1 MTQTSHPLLELK
13 QVNVAFRVG
22 GQWRP
27 IVKNISLSI
36 GQGRVLT
43 LLGESGS
50 GKSVTLRA
58 ILALLAA
65 KTTRI
70 SGSILL
76 DGRDLVTLS
85 AAERAA
91 VRGREVGF
99 IFQEPMTALDPV
111 FRVGD
116 QIAEMLVHHKGMSWK
131 ASLARA
137 RELFDLVQIPS
148 AQRRLRAYPSELSGG
163 LQQRVMIAM
172 AVACEPKL
180 LLADEPTTALDAT
193 VQVQVLLLLREVQKQ
208 FGMSIL
214 FVTHDLGVAAEIS
227 DDVAVMRQGEI
238 IESGSAEQ
246 VLLHPAHAYTR
257 LLTGSAVYGNYRE
270 NTLGAPGP
278 VSSAG

>member
-1 MTQTSHPLLELK
+1 MTLSTSPLLHIQQL
-13 QVNVAFRVG
+13 NVAFKVG
-22 GQWRP
+22 REWRP
-27 IVKNISLSI
+27 IVKNINLSV

-50 GKSVTLRA
+50 GKSVTLRT
-58 ILALLAA
+58 ILNLMPT

-70 SGSILL
+70 TGRILFEA
-76 DGRDLVTLS
+76 RDLMTQTT
-85 AAERAA
+85 AQQEAT
-91 VRGREVGF
+91 RGGKIGF

-116 QIAEMLVHHKGMSWK
+116 QIAEMLVRHKGMSWK
-131 ASLARA
+131 QGLSRA

-148 AQRRLRAYPSELSGG
+148 AERRLRAYPSELSGG

-172 AVACEPKL
+172 AVSCEPKL

-214 FVTHDLGVAAEIS
+214 FVTHDLAVAAEIS
-227 DDVAVMRQGEI
+227 DDVAVMYQGDI

-246 VLLHPAHAYTR
+246 VLLRPSHPYTR
-257 LLTGSAVYGNYRE
+257 QLTGSTVYGHYRH
-270 NTLGAPGP
+270 NTLGSPL
-278 VSSAG
+278 SATGV